1 MRYFVVVRE
10 PGPAWVHARPR
21 VEQDAW
27 DQHADFMNALAEER
41 FVVLGGPLGDG
52 ARILLIVDADGEH
65 EIERRL
71 ADDPWTRMELLRVT
85 SLEPWEILLQDSLR
99 STIG

>member
-10 PGPAWVHARPR
+10 PGPAWVHGRPR

-27 DQHADFMNALAEER
+27 GEHADFMNGLAEGG
-41 FVVLGGPLGDG
+41 FVVLGGALGDG

-85 SLEPWEILLQDSLR
+85 SIEPWEVLLRHSPR
-99 STIG
+99 STIA